1 MPKNMQTETYEAD
14 LLNDLLDGFVS
25 GLKSGEIVHGDWDP
39 KSDMDMGLL
48 DLLKA
53 KLTARAAGR

>member
-1 MPKNMQTETYEAD
+1 MPKTMQTETYEAD
-14 LLNDLLDGFVS
+14 LLADLLDGFIS
-25 GLKSGEIVHGDWDP
+25 GLKAGEIVHGDWDA

-53 KLTARAAGR
+53 KLSARAAGR